1 MRFEKRK
8 IAGKLPE
15 NCRKKNANFKKRKWT
30 DPFFKFQFFLNL
42 RFFSGNF
49 PAIFRQFSVF
59 QKRNP
64 FFVIYFFLK
73 KRTKNG
79 KKTEILK
86 NGNGRIRFF
95 TFHTN
100 FYSVFFPV
108 FFRHFLKNPEKCR
121 KKMVLFFSGNLRFV
135 SVFGSKTELKPDKI
149 RKIPMRIKTGTA
161 TCGFFQNNFV
171 FLEKKLKKRT
181 KTGIRF

>member
-1 MRFEKRK
+1 MDGSVFQ
-8 IAGKLPE
+8 ISV
-15 NCRKKNANFKKRKWT
+15 
-30 DPFFKFQFFLNL
+30 FFKFAFFF
-42 RFFSGNF
+42 RQFSGNF
-49 PAIFRQFSVF
+49 PAIFRFSKTQSVF
-59 QKRNP
+59 CYL
-64 FFVIYFFLK
+64 FFKKK

-135 SVFGSKTELKPDKI
+135 SVFGSKTEQKPDKMPEI
-149 RKIPMRIKTGTA
+149 LMRSKSGTA
-161 TCGFFQNNFV
+161 TCGFFQNIWKNIEENAQKPESV
-171 FLEKKLKKRT
+171 LKKSQ
-181 KTGIRF
+181 KIPP

>member
-1 MRFEKRK
+1 M
-8 IAGKLPE
+8 PE

-30 DPFFKFQFFLNL
+30 DPFFKFQFFFKFPFFF
-42 RFFSGNF
+42 RF
-49 PAIFRQFSVF
+49 FSVF

-95 TFHTN
+95 TFHTD

-161 TCGFFQNNFV
+161 TCGFFKKNCLF
-171 FLEKKLKKRT
+171 FKKKLKKRKKTVLRFWKIPKDSTT
-181 KTGIRF
+181 KKTDCVF